1 MANKDKISQ
10 WDVNPAN
17 NTEVGGINIAE
28 NCPPK
33 NINNAIREVMSQV
46 KEWQDGASG
55 DNTNVNGSLS
65 VQGGFLSTGDT
76 NLTGTVAFDGQ
87 VGSNG
92 QVLKS
97 VGSANTPVWSS
108 LGNMSAQSSNA
119 VSITGGTIGGTTKTG
134 MGNAIVMAEIGKN
147 ATGNKTV
154 SSLSPTGG
162 ADGDV
167 WYKI

>member
-1 MANKDKISQ
+1 LQGNGNSNFPNASTAKTMPAGTNSTKIATTAYV
-10 WDVNPAN
+10 DR
-17 NTEVGGINIAE
+17 EVGTLGTIS
-28 NCPPK
+28 
-33 NINNAIREVMSQV
+33 SQ
-46 KEWQDGASG
+46 
-55 DNTNVNGSLS
+55 N
-65 VQGGFLSTGDT
+65 
-76 NLTGTVAFDGQ
+76 
-87 VGSNG
+87 
-92 QVLKS
+92 
-97 VGSANTPVWSS
+97 
-108 LGNMSAQSSNA
+108 SNA